1 MSHARIKKNGKA
13 IPPKFKVGDVVSFVR
28 GNGRAIGKIVED
40 RGCLGIG
47 GRRLYGIKF
56 EFYPGEERYTE
67 VPEVDLTAGAAARS
81 DVRRN

>member
-1 MSHARIKKNGKA
+1 
-13 IPPKFKVGDVVSFVR
+13 VVSFGGGNG
-28 GNGRAIGKIVED
+28 GNGRTIGKIVED

-67 VPEVDLTAGAAARS
+67 VPEIYLTAEMANS
-81 DVRRN
+81 KVK